1 MTSEQGGA
9 RVCCD
14 ARFAE
19 QLVVTKRPSTSS
31 DDDDD
36 ANLSAELQA
45 AFGESVRTARMRAG
59 LKQSDLS
66 ELTGIAREEI
76 SRIENGLVNITIK
89 QMSRLA
95 RVLGNDVADMLKASQ
110 KSPRAE

>member
-1 MTSEQGGA
+1 MRGFL
-9 RVCCD
+9 R

-19 QLVVTKRPSTSS
+19 QLFVTKRPPKSS
-31 DDDDD
+31 ANGDD
-36 ANLSAELQA
+36 ASLSAELQA
-45 AFGESVRTARMRAG
+45 AFGESVRAARTRAG

-95 RVLGNDVADMLKASQ
+95 HVLGNDVANMLKASQ
-110 KSPRAE
+110 KNSPAE